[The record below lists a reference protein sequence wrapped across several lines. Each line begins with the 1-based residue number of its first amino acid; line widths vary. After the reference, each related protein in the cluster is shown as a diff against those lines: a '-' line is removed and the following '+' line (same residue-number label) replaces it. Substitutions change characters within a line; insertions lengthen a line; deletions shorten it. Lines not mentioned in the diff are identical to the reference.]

1 MGVTARTV
9 LYRPLNER
17 QTSIKAGE
25 SFAGRALAR
34 LGEGCKVERPKIPL
48 LWERVAQTSGLAR

>member
-25 SFAGRALAR
+25 SFAGRALA
-34 LGEGCKVERPKIPL
+34 
-48 LWERVAQTSGLAR
+48 